1 MFLYFRSDVNVKCTN
16 GTMVWWLQNDAGYN
30 SWGPTDSRVDAVL
43 EAFRP
48 GRDKPYT
55 TAAVPPP
62 HPAAPVITTSAAPTT
77 TINAPGS
84 SSAEG
89 QLQQQLAL

>member
-1 MFLYFRSDVNVKCTN
+1 MVADEYLYFFRTDVNVKCN
-16 GTMVWWLQNDAGYN
+16 HGTMVFWLQNDAGYN
-30 SWGPTDSRVDAVL
+30 SWSPTDSRVDALL

-62 HPAAPVITTSAAPTT
+62 QPIHPTAT
-77 TINAPGS
+77 PGN
-84 SSAEG
+84 SAEG
-89 QLQQQLAL
+89 QPQI

>member
-1 MFLYFRSDVNVKCTN
+1 
-16 GTMVWWLQNDAGYN
+16 MVWWLQNDAGYA
-30 SWGPTDSRVDAVL
+30 SWSPTDSRVDAVL

-62 HPAAPVITTSAAPTT
+62 PAHAVAVATAAPPTPVATSTQGT
-77 TINAPGS
+77 GS
-84 SSAEG
+84 SSSSGGGGVEG
-89 QLQQQLAL
+89 VVQQQHQQLAL